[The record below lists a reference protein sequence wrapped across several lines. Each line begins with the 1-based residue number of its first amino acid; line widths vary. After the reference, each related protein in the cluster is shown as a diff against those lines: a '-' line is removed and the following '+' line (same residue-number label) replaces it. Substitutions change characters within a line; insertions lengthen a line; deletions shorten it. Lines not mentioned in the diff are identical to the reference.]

1 MILLQIVPLLLT
13 ELFLNLLY
21 NLLQGDFAAV
31 TSTFTLTLF
40 TNPSSACCAIERFLS
55 ALLLL
60 SLPLLVFLNLL
71 VALEELD
78 EVIEAAELKDIAKD
92 DLQVAII
99 RRLCILVTI
108 PRVEVLYQLSLVKL
122 HHLSSVN
129 VNTFAALSVDDL
141 LNF

>member
-1 MILLQIVPLLLT
+1 MT
-13 ELFLNLLY
+13 R
-21 NLLQGDFAAV
+21 
-31 TSTFTLTLF
+31 TFTLTLF
-40 TNPSSACCAIERFLS
+40 TNPSACCAVERFLS

-60 SLPLLVFLNLL
+60 SLPFLVFLNLL

-129 VNTFAALSVDDL
+129 VNAFAALSVDDL